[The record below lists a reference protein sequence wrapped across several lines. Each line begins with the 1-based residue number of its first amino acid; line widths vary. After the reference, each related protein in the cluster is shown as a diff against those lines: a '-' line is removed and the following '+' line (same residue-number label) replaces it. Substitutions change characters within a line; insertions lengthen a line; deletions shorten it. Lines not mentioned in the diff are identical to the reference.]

1 MLDSHNS
8 SRFIAAALAVSD
20 DCIKVIGMDGSLQFM
35 NEGGQRV
42 MEVDDFSQFK
52 GCYWPNFW
60 EGQGNT
66 DAVAA
71 LAEARAGRPARFTG
85 FANTAKGTPRYW
97 DVKVSPL
104 FDDKG
109 AVEGILSISRDI
121 TALKSFEDEQI
132 LLRNELAH
140 RIKNILALVQA
151 VASQT
156 LKDDAD
162 MATAKP
168 TFLSRLGALSRGHDI
183 LINAHH
189 NPTQLR
195 TLAEA
200 VVAEHSAGRVLI
212 NGPEIDL
219 SAKCALALTLA
230 FHELATNAF
239 KYGALS
245 NDTGI
250 VSLTWKLNEDADR
263 PTLDLTWKE
272 TGGPE
277 VFQPARRGFGSR
289 MIDKALSSYLG
300 GTSRI
305 DFDRD
310 GLVFSLSAPVANL
323 IEN

>member
-1 MLDSHNS
+1 MLDGPNS
-8 SRFIAAALAVSD
+8 SRFIAAAFAASD
-20 DCIKVIGMDGSLQFM
+20 DCIKVIGMDGSLHFM

-42 MEVDDFSQFK
+42 MEVDDFAHVK
-52 GCYWPNFW
+52 GCYWPSFW
-60 EGQGNT
+60 EGQGNAE
-66 DAVAA
+66 AVSA
-71 LAEARAGRPARFTG
+71 LEEARAGRAARFTG

-104 FDDKG
+104 FDEQG

-121 TALKSFEDEQI
+121 TALKAFEDEQI

-168 TFLSRLGALSRGHDI
+168 TFLSRLGALSRGHEI

-212 NGPEIDL
+212 DGPEIDL

-245 NDTGI
+245 NDTGV
-250 VSLTWKLNEDADR
+250 VSLTWKLNEAAER

-277 VFQPARRGFGSR
+277 VFQPSRRGFGSR

-305 DFDRD
+305 DFNSD

>member
-71 LAEARAGRPARFTG
+71 LEEARAGRAARFTG

-212 NGPEIDL
+212 DGPEIDL

-250 VSLTWKLNEDADR
+250 VSLTWKLSNEAER
-263 PTLDLTWKE
+263 PMLDLTWKE

-277 VFQPARRGFGSR
+277 VFQPTRRGFGSR

>member
-1 MLDSHNS
+1 M
-8 SRFIAAALAVSD
+8 
-20 DCIKVIGMDGSLQFM
+20 
-35 NEGGQRV
+35 
-42 MEVDDFSQFK
+42 
-52 GCYWPNFW
+52 
-60 EGQGNT
+60 
-66 DAVAA
+66 
-71 LAEARAGRPARFTG
+71 
-85 FANTAKGTPRYW
+85 
-97 DVKVSPL
+97 KVSPL

-212 NGPEIDL
+212 DGPEIDL

-277 VFQPARRGFGSR
+277 VFQPTRRGFGSR

>member
-1 MLDSHNS
+1 MLDSPNS
-8 SRFIAAALAVSD
+8 TRFIAAAFAASD
-20 DCIKVIGMDGSLQFM
+20 DCIKVIGLDGSLQFM
-35 NEGGQRV
+35 SEGGQRV
-42 MEVDDFSQFK
+42 MEVEDFSQFK
-52 GCYWPNFW
+52 GCPWPDFW
-60 EGQGNT
+60 QGQGNV
-66 DAVAA
+66 DALAA
-71 LAEARAGRPARFTG
+71 LEEARAGRAARFTG
-85 FANTAKGTPRYW
+85 FANTAKGTWRYW

-104 FDDKG
+104 LDEQG

-121 TALKSFEDEQI
+121 TALKVFEDEQI

-168 TFLSRLGALSRGHDI
+168 TFLSRLGALSRGHES
-183 LINAHH
+183 LINAQH

-195 TLAEA
+195 SLAEV
-200 VVAEHSAGRVLI
+200 VVAEHTAGRVLI
-212 NGPEIDL
+212 DGPEINL

-245 NDTGI
+245 NDTGV
-250 VSLTWKLNEDADR
+250 VSLTWKLNDEADR
-263 PTLDLTWKE
+263 PTIGLTWKE

-277 VFQPARRGFGSR
+277 VSDPTRRGFGSR

-305 DFDRD
+305 DFNRD